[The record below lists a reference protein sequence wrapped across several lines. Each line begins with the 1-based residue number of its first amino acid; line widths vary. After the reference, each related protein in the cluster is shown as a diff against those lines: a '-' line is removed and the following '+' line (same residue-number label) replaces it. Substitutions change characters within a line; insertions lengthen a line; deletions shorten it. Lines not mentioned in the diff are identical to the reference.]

1 MTSPAHDLVAAGNAA
16 YRAGRFHEAIDLGRR
31 AVAADG
37 DNPWAHN
44 LLGAACAE
52 EMEFGEARRA
62 FAAAV
67 AAGPEIAI
75 SRINHAYALI
85 LDGEFAAA
93 EAELR
98 TALAL
103 EPMSGPAFLNLSW
116 IHKACAGDPLI
127 ERLEEARRRSADS
140 SDPQARVQY
149 AFALG
154 KLYDDIG
161 EHDRAF
167 ACFREGNDL
176 SQVACDIEG
185 HVRRTAA
192 IKSIFSRDFVR
203 EARRHGHKGDK
214 FVFIVGM
221 PRSGSSLLED
231 RLARH
236 PLIGALGE
244 RPDVGRIV
252 GLISANHPLGKKYPD
267 WAPELPRPAFARF
280 GGHYAASMEAKFPAA
295 ARLIDKNLLN
305 FRFLGMIA
313 GMLPEARVLHCR
325 RNPVDTCL
333 SCYFQ
338 LLRPDHD
345 YKFDLAALGRYYRLY
360 ADLMTHWE
368 EAVGDIA
375 AFDYETFVENTDG
388 EYARALAVL
397 GLDDAPT
404 AAAAAPRSIQTSSAF
419 QVRQPITRA
428 SSGRWRNYERH
439 LGPLIDALGD
449 LARS

>member
-1 MTSPAHDLVAAGNAA
+1 MVSPADELIAAGNAA
-16 YRAGRFHEAIDLGRR
+16 YRAGRFVEAIDLGRR
-31 AVAADG
+31 AVAADAS
-37 DNPWAHN
+37 NPWSHN

-52 EMEFGEARRA
+52 EMEFDEARRA

-85 LDGEFAAA
+85 LAGAFA
-93 EAELR
+93 EAETELR
-98 TALAL
+98 TALSL
-103 EPMSGPAFLNLSW
+103 EPASGPAFLNLSW
-116 IHKACAGDPLI
+116 IHKAGAGDPLI
-127 ERLEEARRRSADS
+127 ETLEDLRRRSAGS
-140 SDPQARVQY
+140 SDAQARVQY

-161 EHDRAF
+161 EYDRAF
-167 ACFREGNDL
+167 ECFRQGNDL

-203 EARRHGHKGDK
+203 EARRHGHAGDK

-236 PLIGALGE
+236 PLVGALGE

-252 GLISANHPLGKKYPD
+252 GLISANHPQRKRFPD
-267 WAPELPRPAFARF
+267 WAPELPAPAFARF
-280 GGHYAASMEAKFPAA
+280 GGHYAAAMESKFPAA
-295 ARLIDKNLLN
+295 TRLVDKNLLN
-305 FRFLGMIA
+305 FRFLGMVA

-360 ADLMTHWE
+360 TELMAHWN
-368 EAVGDIA
+368 EAVGEIA
-375 AFDYETFVENTDG
+375 AFDYEAFIENPDG
-388 EYARALAVL
+388 EHARALAVL
-397 GLDDAPT
+397 GLDDRSAPT
-404 AAAAAPRSIQTSSAF
+404 AAATRSIQTSSAF
-419 QVRQPITRA
+419 QVRQPITPA
-428 SSGRWRNYERH
+428 SRGRWRNYERH
-439 LGPLIDALGD
+439 LGPLFDALGD
-449 LARS
+449 LATG